1 MDFTGQER
9 ITAPRDVVWAALND
23 PDILK
28 QCIPGCQALEFV
40 GPNELVAT
48 IKVKL
53 GIVSLTFT
61 GEIRVSNI
69 DAPLSYTLS
78 AEGRGSIA
86 GFAKGSADVT
96 LRRTAGH
103 HPALSGG
110 SRGRR
115 QDRPARFAADRF
127 HLAEDRIPLLRRLQR
142 CGQRKSPRNSQYRQL
157 AVFDAYSKSIA
168 MSWMIRSPEQAD
180 LEELANIYLAVRRE
194 TFTWV
199 NPLTF
204 RHEDFFAHTQ
214 GELVWLAEM
223 ADGEIAGFMTLWS
236 PDDFIHML
244 YIRNA
249 CQGQGIGTALLPRCR
264 IGRTRNTA

>member
-1 MDFTGQER
+1 
-9 ITAPRDVVWAALND
+9 
-23 PDILK
+23 
-28 QCIPGCQALEFV
+28 
-40 GPNELVAT
+40 
-48 IKVKL
+48 
-53 GIVSLTFT
+53 
-61 GEIRVSNI
+61 
-69 DAPLSYTLS
+69 
-78 AEGRGSIA
+78 
-86 GFAKGSADVT
+86 
-96 LRRTAGH
+96 
-103 HPALSGG
+103 
-110 SRGRR
+110 
-115 QDRPARFAADRF
+115 
-127 HLAEDRIPLLRRLQR
+127 
-142 CGQRKSPRNSQYRQL
+142 
-157 AVFDAYSKSIA
+157 

-249 CQGQGIGTALLPRCR
+249 CQRQGIGTALLTALPDWPNKKYRLKCLD
-264 IGRTRNTA
+264 RNERAKAFYRAQGFVVTGAGASAEGDYEEMTFFPVE